1 MSLVSKMLFPY
12 FSIGSSE
19 LALCVIDLGN
29 AFISRGSGILDCVFI
44 VL

>member
-12 FSIGSSE
+12 FSVGSSE
-19 LALCVIDLGN
+19 LALCVVDLGN
-29 AFISRGSGILDCVFI
+29 AFTSQGSGILDCVFV